1 MQKSKYKKKI
11 SPQVFSAVSQ
21 FGVLHRRGGTEAWH
35 FDRMDH
41 ICKND
46 FLMKCCHFL
55 VYQRKNI
62 KFVGT
67 TLYHDGIEY
76 FILEYLTFINNYRIR
91 RWRVLVFLFIIIS
104 VMYTYVIWSS
114 WISHL
119 SAILI
124 LRYSPSKETTSFGS
138 YCFSKP
144 TFTHISESTCPILMG
159 FSAKWSLCNVL
170 HDYVENSKLNFTD
183 FRLILL
189 DHITIIKL
197 CDNYSISRFVWK
209 LKLWYDQA
217 ESVVCRQYWF

>member
-1 MQKSKYKKKI
+1 
-11 SPQVFSAVSQ
+11 
-21 FGVLHRRGGTEAWH
+21 
-35 FDRMDH
+35 
-41 ICKND
+41 
-46 FLMKCCHFL
+46 MKCCHFL

-144 TFTHISESTCPILMG
+144 TFTNISESTCPILMG

-183 FRLILL
+183 FRLILF
-189 DHITIIKL
+189 DHITYAGYIACIWRSHYSMS
-197 CDNYSISRFVWK
+197 DNVHICW
-209 LKLWYDQA
+209 
-217 ESVVCRQYWF
+217 VVCRISYCSISSYVHICFVLLYTWYPITAYHVMYAYVT